1 MPATYES
8 SVQEDLLP
16 TLYGRA
22 SGGANPVFEIDPLHD
37 PRWKAFVDS
46 HRNASVFHQVEWL
59 EALKSCY
66 GYVPTALTMTPPEFP
81 LENGLVYC
89 RVQSKLTGSRIVSL
103 PFSDH
108 CEPLID
114 TPEELSA
121 FTAHLAGS
129 IAKNRL
135 KYFELR
141 PIFHAPDAKNDLG
154 VSQKYYLHR
163 LDLLPSEQ
171 MLFKRFHKNC
181 IQRKIRR
188 AERAVRC
195 EEGTSEALLQ
205 NFYKLLIKTRRRQG
219 VPPQPLK
226 WFRSL
231 IASMGK
237 NAQIWMAF
245 DGETPVSSI
254 FTLTTKKTLV
264 YKYGCSDSRFSHL
277 GGNALLF
284 WNAIQQSKAAGL
296 EELDM
301 GRSDIANP
309 GLITF
314 KEHWGA
320 ERSSVNYWRYP
331 YRAAF
336 SNPERF
342 IRYVKNA
349 ISIAP
354 DRVLM
359 LLGNLLYRHVG

>member
-1 MPATYES
+1 MPATYEL
-8 SVQEDLLP
+8 SVQEDCLP
-16 TLYGRA
+16 TSYDRA
-22 SGGANPVFEIDPLHD
+22 SSGTNPVFEIDPLQD
-37 PRWKAFVDS
+37 PRWRAFVGS
-46 HRNASVFHQVEWL
+46 HPNASVFHQVEWL
-59 EALKSCY
+59 QALRSCY
-66 GYVPTALTMTPPEFP
+66 GYVPSALTLTPPESA

-108 CEPLID
+108 CEPLIN

-129 IAKNRL
+129 IEKNGW

-141 PIFHAPDAKNDLG
+141 PIFHTPDDQSDLG
-154 VSQKYYLHR
+154 ASQKYYLHR

-171 MLFKRFHKNC
+171 TLFKKFHKDC

-188 AERAVRC
+188 AERGLRY
-195 EEGTSEALLQ
+195 EEGTSESLLQ
-205 NFYKLLIKTRRRQG
+205 KFYKLMIMTRRRQG

-237 NAQIWMAF
+237 NAQIWVAF
-245 DGETPVSSI
+245 KGETPVSSI

-264 YKYGCSDSRFSHL
+264 YKYGCSDLRFSKL

-284 WNAIQQSKAAGL
+284 WNAIQRAKAAGL

-301 GRSDIANP
+301 GRSDIANT

-320 ERSSVNYWRYP
+320 ERSPVNYWRYP

-342 IRYVKNA
+342 IKYVKNA

-354 DRVLM
+354 DRALT